1 MDVKAIN
8 EAKTALQ
15 KAVDTGKNEEVIDII
30 VQLKKGVKPT
40 EALLRDTRIGVAV
53 GKLRTHKSDA
63 VARAAKELVG
73 VWRNVV
79 KPAEAKPSP
88 SAAATPSGKS
98 ATPSGKSATP
108 SAPMSKTNSQAT
120 TGASPS
126 MVRNVETDGVASK
139 VMCRDDR
146 TRNQCIKLMYDGL
159 AFDQSAPSEII
170 LKCAMKIDEEM
181 YNLVGKEVNKTYRD
195 RMRGLLLNLKDKKN
209 PALREAVLNGSIK
222 ADRLVNMK
230 PDELASEEKK
240 HEAQKIKEHN
250 LFLAQS
256 ATNTGAVTDLF
267 QCGKCKERK
276 VSYYQMQTRS
286 ADEPMTTFCTCT
298 VCGNRWK
305 FS

>member
-30 VQLKKGVKPT
+30 AQLKKGVKPT

-88 SAAATPSGKS
+88 STA

-126 MVRNVETDGVASK
+126 MVRNVDTDGVASK

-181 YNLVGKEVNKTYRD
+181 YNNVGKEVNKTYRD

-222 ADRLVNMK
+222 ADRLVIMK

-240 HEAQKIKEHN
+240 QEAQQIKEHN

-256 ATNTGAVTDLF
+256 AAETGAVTDLF

-286 ADEPMTTFCTCT
+286 ADEPMTTFCRCI